1 MPCRCGRSKP
11 QLAPIVRTRASQPHG
26 AGWQNGDCIHD
37 IRRKGGRGCTTA
49 TFRVAGPGHATQH
62 VERTPEL
69 ISGVIC
75 LLGKSL
81 VCFVA
86 VRAQR
91 GQMIATDTMA
101 VAGALPGR
109 WNGLRP
115 FLTFVSP
122 LTMTEGTPG
131 PRRHGVCRTRTSAA
145 PPSLSS
151 ERRWSRP
158 PRWQRKP
165 TSGIVP
171 AT

>member
-1 MPCRCGRSKP
+1 MRTASTGYEGR
-11 QLAPIVRTRASQPHG
+11 AG
-26 AGWQNGDCIHD
+26 AGA
-37 IRRKGGRGCTTA
+37 RLRPSALPGR
-49 TFRVAGPGHATQH
+49 ATQ
-62 VERTPEL
+62 RNTL
-69 ISGVIC
+69 N
-75 LLGKSL
+75 
-81 VCFVA
+81 
-86 VRAQR
+86 VRRNSPLASSAYSASRWSPLWLFGTQR
-91 GQMIATDTMA
+91 GQMIATGAMA

-109 WNGLRP
+109 WNGLKP

-122 LTMTEGTPG
+122 LTMAEGTLVLAVTG
-131 PRRHGVCRTRTSAA
+131 CAAHGTSAA